1 MTLTDGPQ
9 WIVGDATRLR
19 QIIFNLLSNA
29 VKFTPAGGI
38 SLTATAVDDRW
49 RLTVAD
55 TGIGISPDKHE
66 EIFEAFR
73 QADAGTT
80 RQYGGT
86 GLGLAICRN
95 LSRAMGGEVTVESR
109 LEAGSTFTLDLPL
122 VRAEAPAAVGVAAG
136 EGMLVVD
143 RNPITRAMFK
153 TLFEPRAGK
162 VTFAGSVGEAL
173 GLLDDGAPQVIL
185 LDDATLRQDEDALA
199 AIATLRAKAG
209 AATLALLGPAGLA
222 DEREALERAGIDKV
236 IVKPIARDELL
247 ITLFDKPSAALLV
260 SAAA

>member
-1 MTLTDGPQ
+1 
-9 WIVGDATRLR
+9 
-19 QIIFNLLSNA
+19 
-29 VKFTPAGGI
+29 
-38 SLTATAVDDRW
+38 
-49 RLTVAD
+49 
-55 TGIGISPDKHE
+55 
-66 EIFEAFR
+66 
-73 QADAGTT
+73 
-80 RQYGGT
+80 
-86 GLGLAICRN
+86 
-95 LSRAMGGEVTVESR
+95 
-109 LEAGSTFTLDLPL
+109 
-122 VRAEAPAAVGVAAG
+122 
-136 EGMLVVD
+136 
-143 RNPITRAMFK
+143 MFK